1 MGNLPVIFKQGKE
14 ETINNLPKSPGQLIV
29 TYESATQANGK
40 LWFDTSNS
48 KRINIVPDIVD
59 CGGWYG
65 TYWEEDCC
73 FIAGTQVSLADGSTA
88 SIESLEKD
96 MLILSYDIDSKNFY
110 TTKIKSII
118 INHHSLHMAQV
129 ILENDVEVIMT
140 DYHPLLTTTGWH
152 SLTNHNG
159 YELLTT
165 DDYIIT
171 LDGPKKIKNIIRYS
185 NDNFIDTYTI
195 DAIDLNENLD
205 NDKNDNFIANGI
217 VVHNASSC
225 K

>member
-1 MGNLPVIFKQGKE
+1 MALPVIFKQGNE
-14 ETINNLPKSPGQLIV
+14 STMNNLAKSAGQLIV
-29 TYESATQANGK
+29 TSDGARGK
-40 LWFDTSNS
+40 LWFDESSS
-48 KRINIVPDIVD
+48 KRINIVPDVVD
-59 CGGWYG
+59 CGEWGAHW
-65 TYWEEDCC
+65 EDCC
-73 FIAGTQVSLADGSTA
+73 FIAGTQVSLADGSTT

-96 MLILSYDIDSKNFY
+96 TLILSYDIDSKNFY
-110 TTKIKSII
+110 TTKVKSVT
-118 INHHSLHMAQV
+118 INHHSLYMAQI
-129 ILENDVEVIMT
+129 ILENDIEVIMT

-165 DDYIIT
+165 NDYIIT
-171 LDGPKKIKNIIRYS
+171 LEGPKKIKNIIRYS

-217 VVHNASSC
+217 VAHNAAC
-225 K
+225 PA